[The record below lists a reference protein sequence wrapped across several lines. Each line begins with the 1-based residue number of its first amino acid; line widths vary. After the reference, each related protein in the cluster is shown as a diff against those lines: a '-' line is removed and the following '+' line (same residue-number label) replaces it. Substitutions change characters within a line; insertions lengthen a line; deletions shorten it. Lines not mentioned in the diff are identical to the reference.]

1 MCHVIHSRRKRLI
14 YSTSC
19 LIMATATTPVG
30 QDQPNKTASPPVVFD
45 LSQPPVIEGFTPLP
59 RAREENFK
67 DKFIR
72 KTKEN
77 PFVPIGELHKAV
89 TYTSSTTYIIWY
101 NHHRASYDLVYQQL
115 NTVKHKMQRVLN
127 GLNVYMQCHSM
138 ETSLVMHS
146 RWSLASYGIFWITL
160 QGFYHTADI

>member
-1 MCHVIHSRRKRLI
+1 MKKKKEKKKSPFMSCDIQLAEMPYLFHFL
-14 YSTSC
+14 STEV

-30 QDQPNKTASPPVVFD
+30 QDQPTTTASSPVVFD

-59 RAREENFK
+59 RAKEENFK

-89 TYTSSTTYIIWY
+89 TYTSCTT
-101 NHHRASYDLVYQQL
+101 
-115 NTVKHKMQRVLN
+115 
-127 GLNVYMQCHSM
+127 
-138 ETSLVMHS
+138 
-146 RWSLASYGIFWITL
+146 
-160 QGFYHTADI
+160 